1 MSTWER
7 RTTDGMNKVFRTKL
21 TIRFRDADPAQ
32 IMYFGNLPSF
42 AHDAFE
48 EFIVAAGYR
57 YREWFSK
64 GDYMVPIRH
73 VETDYL
79 APFVPGETYEV
90 VVTVAQIRDTSF
102 QMKYVFRQGDKVHGQ
117 VKMVHAV
124 LDMKTR
130 QKAQLP
136 VQMRERLGAYVE
148 AP

>member
-1 MSTWER
+1 MKK
-7 RTTDGMNKVFRTKL
+7 DFRTQIR
-21 TIRFRDADPAQ
+21 IRFRDADPAQ

-64 GDYMVPIRH
+64 GDYMIPIRH
-73 VETDYL
+73 VEVDYL

-90 VVTVAQIRDTSF
+90 IVTVAQIRDTSF
-102 QMKYVFRQGDKVHGQ
+102 QMKYVFQQGNKVHGQ

-124 LDMKTR
+124 LDMHTKQKTSV
-130 QKAQLP
+130 P
-136 VQMRERLGAYVE
+136 VQMRERLAVYLE
-148 AP
+148 SP